1 MVSAYRLKI
10 PYDTVGLIKNLH
22 PDLKS
27 RVQAA
32 LKSILQDP
40 HSGKAL
46 KDELNGLRS
55 LRIRRF
61 RIVYRI
67 SSDKIIEIIAIGP
80 RKNIYEETFRLISK
94 KGKNLN
100 L

>member
-1 MVSAYRLKI
+1 MVAGYKLKI
-10 PYDTVGLIKNLH
+10 PHETAGFIKSLH

-27 RVQAA
+27 RVKAA

-55 LRIRRF
+55 FRIRGF
-61 RIVYRI
+61 RLICRVSSGKIV
-67 SSDKIIEIIAIGP
+67 EIIAIGP
-80 RKNIYEETFRLISK
+80 RKNIYEETFRLVSK
-94 KGKNLN
+94 KGKK
-100 L
+100 

>member
-1 MVSAYRLKI
+1 MVAGYKLKI
-10 PYDTVGLIKNLH
+10 PHETAGFIKSLH

-27 RVQAA
+27 RVKAA

-55 LRIRRF
+55 FRIRGF
-61 RIVYRI
+61 RLIYRVSSGKIV
-67 SSDKIIEIIAIGP
+67 EIIAIGP

-94 KGKNLN
+94 EGKK
-100 L
+100 

>member
-1 MVSAYRLKI
+1 MVVGYKLKI
-10 PYDTVGLIKNLH
+10 PHETAGLIKNLH

-27 RVQAA
+27 RVKAA

-55 LRIRRF
+55 FRIRGFRF
-61 RIVYRI
+61 IYRV
-67 SSDKIIEIIAIGP
+67 SSDKIVEIIAIGP
-80 RKNIYEETFRLISK
+80 RKNIYEETFRLVSQ
-94 KGKNLN
+94 KGNN
-100 L
+100 I

>member
-1 MVSAYRLKI
+1 MVAGYKLKI
-10 PYDTVGLIKNLH
+10 PHETAGLIKSLH

-27 RVQAA
+27 RVKAA

-55 LRIRRF
+55 FRIRRF
-61 RIVYRI
+61 RLIYRVSSGKIV
-67 SSDKIIEIIAIGP
+67 EIIAIGP
-80 RKNIYEETFRLISK
+80 RKKIYEETFRLISK
-94 KGKNLN
+94 KGKK
-100 L
+100 

>member
-1 MVSAYRLKI
+1 MVVEYKLKI
-10 PYDTVGLIKNLH
+10 PHETVGLIKNLH

-27 RVQAA
+27 RVKAA
-32 LKSILQDP
+32 LRSILQNP

-55 LRIRRF
+55 FRIRRF
-61 RIVYRI
+61 RLIYRI
-67 SSDKIIEIIAIGP
+67 SSVKIVEIIAIGP

-94 KGKNLN
+94 KG
-100 L
+100 

>member
-1 MVSAYRLKI
+1 MVAGYKLKI
-10 PYDTVGLIKNLH
+10 PHETAGFIKSLH

-27 RVQAA
+27 RVKAA

-55 LRIRRF
+55 FRIRGF
-61 RIVYRI
+61 RLIYRVSSGKIV
-67 SSDKIIEIIAIGP
+67 EIIAIGP
-80 RKNIYEETFRLISK
+80 RKNIYEETFRLVSK
-94 KGKNLN
+94 KGKK
-100 L
+100 

>member
-1 MVSAYRLKI
+1 MVTGYKLKI
-10 PYDTVGLIKNLH
+10 PHEMAGLIKSFH

-27 RVQAA
+27 RVKAA
-32 LKSILQDP
+32 LESILKDP

-55 LRIRRF
+55 FRIRRF
-61 RIVYRI
+61 RLIYRVSSGKIV
-67 SSDKIIEIIAIGP
+67 EIIAIGP

-94 KGKNLN
+94 KGKK
-100 L
+100 

>member
-1 MVSAYRLKI
+1 MVAGYKLKI
-10 PYDTVGLIKNLH
+10 PHETSGFIKSLH

-27 RVQAA
+27 RVKAA

-55 LRIRRF
+55 FRIRGF
-61 RIVYRI
+61 RLIYRVSSGKIV
-67 SSDKIIEIIAIGP
+67 EIIAIGP
-80 RKNIYEETFRLISK
+80 RKNIYEETFRLVSK
-94 KGKNLN
+94 KGKK
-100 L
+100 